1 MRTDRRGQALVELA
15 AGMFALALVVS
26 ALCLF
31 AVYIVNSLRVQNSLR
46 SSAPQPNKPV
56 KVEDF
61 AVRHVLNACTLPVS
75 FCALAEVGC
84 RYSALETLR
93 FLDAVAGNRNYQ
105 PFRQRINDRHTYPV
119 KSS

>member
-61 AVRHVLNACTLPVS
+61 AVRHFTGKDTLKMEERAVMPPLEVS
-75 FCALAEVGC
+75 
-84 RYSALETLR
+84 R
-93 FLDAVAGNRNYQ
+93 
-105 PFRQRINDRHTYPV
+105 
-119 KSS
+119 